1 MKVHT
6 LDIDSS
12 VRDVTLYP
20 NANSYVVNLKTPIY
34 NVSEFKLVSAR
45 IPTTQLLICASNN
58 TFTLDDGGTTYEISL
73 PNGNYTITSLKTELQ
88 NQLNLTGSDYTVTFG
103 PNHAFVITASTN
115 TANQRILKFRTGTNG
130 YTSESSRET
139 TPHQIIGFGS
149 DDYGFTNTI
158 TGGFVNTNGPNS
170 LVLKITAN
178 SDELNQD
185 IYSTSPF
192 YTGHILSSGS
202 EFINCNGLDDT
213 VIHKFH
219 SGPQKSIESVKID
232 FYYMSHGRLIPY
244 DFRNQDHILKFQ
256 LVGSKDKLEN
266 AAKIPI
272 EVPEEKEPL
281 ISIPELKNVYPWE
294 WQVATIIIIGTIL
307 ILFTKSKPSS
317 A

>member
-12 VRDVTLYP
+12 ARDVTLYP
-20 NANSYVVNLKTPIY
+20 NASSYVVNLKTPIY

-45 IPTTQLLICASNN
+45 IPTTQLLICDTNN
-58 TFTLDDGGTTYEISL
+58 TFTLDDGGNSYEIALS
-73 PNGNYTITSLKTELQ
+73 PGNYSTTSLKNELQ
-88 NQLNLTGSDYTVTFG
+88 AKLAATISNYTVTIG
-103 PNHAFVITASTN
+103 PNKAFVITAN
-115 TANQRILKFRTGTNG
+115 NANQRILKFRTGTNG

-139 TPHQIIGFGS
+139 TPHQILGFGS
-149 DDYGFTNTI
+149 DDYEFTSTI
-158 TGGFVNTNGPNS
+158 TGGFVNMSGPNS

-202 EFINCNGLDDT
+202 EFINCNGSDDT

-256 LVGSKDKLEN
+256 IVGSKDKLEN

>member
-12 VRDVTLYP
+12 ARDVTLYP

-45 IPTTQLLICASNN
+45 VPTTQLLICDTNN
-58 TFTLDDGGTTYEISL
+58 TFTLDEGGTSYEIAL
-73 PNGNYTITSLKTELQ
+73 TNGNYTTTTLKNELKTKLDAATQ
-88 NQLNLTGSDYTVTFG
+88 STYTVAIGT
-103 PNHAFVITASTN
+103 NKAFVITANTSTSK
-115 TANQRILKFRTGTNG
+115 ILKFRTGTNG

-202 EFINCNGLDDT
+202 EFINCNGSDDT

>member
-12 VRDVTLYP
+12 ARDVTLYP
-20 NANSYVVNLKTPIY
+20 NASSYVVNLKTPIY

-45 IPTTQLLICASNN
+45 IPTTQLLICDTNN
-58 TFTLDDGGTTYEISL
+58 TFTLDDGGNSYEIALL
-73 PNGNYTITSLKTELQ
+73 PGNYSTTSLKNELQ
-88 NQLNLTGSDYTVTFG
+88 AKLAATISNYTVTIG
-103 PNHAFVITASTN
+103 PNKAFVITAN
-115 TANQRILKFRTGTNG
+115 NANQRILKFRTGTNG

-139 TPHQIIGFGS
+139 TPHQILGFGS
-149 DDYGFTNTI
+149 DDYEFTSTI
-158 TGGFVNTNGPNS
+158 TGGFVNMSGPNS

-202 EFINCNGLDDT
+202 EFINCNGSDDT